1 MYPFFRRSDMKI
13 FNIPRPIAL
22 RDSYVPLR
30 NPFRNCCWR
39 VGPYWR
45 PALSVPVQSKR
56 LLSRPPIR
64 HCLFFLLSFCL
75 FVLLSFCLVAFFVF
89 LSRCIFVFLDFY
101 IKGILFIWL
110 PSSFSAKLKE
120 SCHISS
126 YYSYH
131 SKFIFL
137 KHEKRKAWTSKTK
150 YCHFSLY
157 QAWRTGRV
165 RRARTPGR
173 I

>member
-39 VGPYWR
+39 FGPYWR

-101 IKGILFIWL
+101 IKEILFIL
-110 PSSFSAKLKE
+110 LFDFPPVSLLNLKNLVT
-120 SCHISS
+120 SPHII
-126 YYSYH
+126 H
-131 SKFIFL
+131 IIQN
-137 KHEKRKAWTSKTK
+137 
-150 YCHFSLY
+150 LY
-157 QAWRTGRV
+157 F
-165 RRARTPGR
+165 
-173 I
+173 